1 MFNSKPTIQNC
12 RNLTPEIT
20 DKLDVKSQFN
30 SVSLLLKKILAL
42 ISKDNADDCRPNC
55 TNNFFKTNKFKTY
68 VLEANWNFKTAE
80 ITWS

>member
-1 MFNSKPTIQNC
+1 MYCAIIIFFLILLFMFNSKPTIQNC

-30 SVSLLLKKILAL
+30 SVSLLLKKIVAL

-55 TNNFFKTNKFKTY
+55 TNNFFKLISLKHTC
-68 VLEANWNFKTAE
+68 
-80 ITWS
+80 